1 MYLSLKQIFEYK
13 ERNKEETVLVKEG
26 NKTGME
32 PFSTKNTKNR
42 IERDGPFLTKNTKNR
57 TKGNVDGRI
66 GQRNEQGRD
75 DLGEGPCS
83 CSRTERFKRN
93 GMCPALFLHDP
104 CTSPSYSF

>member
-66 GQRNEQGRD
+66 GK
-75 DLGEGPCS
+75 
-83 CSRTERFKRN
+83 RTNKD
-93 GMCPALFLHDP
+93 G
-104 CTSPSYSF
+104 TI